1 MVKKLQDPLW
11 PYVRCKTL
19 VLKTI
24 KKKQT
29 PFIIHY
35 WDSTKWSLKST
46 IYTTATPT
54 VCHIKKISRN
64 IPILTNQTHPT
75 NRNKTWDLWTK
86 GCEQFRYSR
95 FPAIQK
101 PVGFTSF
108 AGNLGA
114 QVAWMEC
121 LESSLAVS
129 PCHPGQHGH
138 THGKG
143 KWSEKK
149 TDFLITQK
157 KLPPNTQVHMG
168 PKIQLTSIMIPD
180 TTPKVLDLWKGK
192 ISDPTIAW
200 GSQI

>member
-1 MVKKLQDPLW
+1 MGCGEKTSRLLDVKLLW
-11 PYVRCKTL
+11 KTPW
-19 VLKTI
+19 KF
-24 KKKQT
+24 KHQ
-29 PFIIHY
+29 
-35 WDSTKWSLKST
+35 SST
-46 IYTTATPT
+46 IEIQPKFEIYNLHHCNPDSLS
-54 VCHIKKISRN
+54 HQKISRN

-86 GCEQFRYSR
+86 GCEQFRYSK
-95 FPAIQK
+95 FPAVQK

-149 TDFLITQK
+149 TDFLITK
-157 KLPPNTQVHMG
+157 K
-168 PKIQLTSIMIPD
+168 KIATKHS
-180 TTPKVLDLWKGK
+180 
-192 ISDPTIAW
+192 SSH
-200 GSQI
+200 GSQDSAHFDNDSWYNSKF